1 MFLRPITTAYRQAG
15 RYREVV
21 NVLFRHGFGYLVD
34 QVGLD
39 HLISWR
45 RRLFRRSPDGVVH
58 LSASERARLVLE
70 ELGPT
75 AIKLGQFLS
84 ARRDLIPPA
93 LARELEKLQDEVP
106 PVDFEQVRPVVEAE
120 LGASLEEL
128 FATFDPKPLA
138 AASLAQVHPATLPDG
153 RPVVVKVQRPGIEE
167 RIEADLAI
175 LHDLA
180 ALLER
185 RTELGKVYALTEVAE
200 EFAHTIR
207 AELDFRLEGHHADR
221 FRENFAG
228 DDRVHIP
235 EVIWSHTARRVL
247 TLERVYGVKIT
258 DVAGLR
264 AAGHDPRAVAQRIAE
279 AILTQI
285 FDHGF
290 FHADPHPGNI
300 FISPEGRITFMDFGI
315 VGYVDPKLR
324 EELAALA
331 IALVRHDVDE
341 LVRRLVELSFVS
353 RRIDI
358 HRLRYEVARLLRRY
372 YSVPIRDI
380 RLRHSFEEFLS
391 LVHRFH
397 LRLPPDL
404 TLLAKTLMTTEGILI
419 TLNPSVSVADI
430 AEPFAR
436 RLMAEQASPERLLR
450 QLVSTVSD
458 LAVNAAA
465 LPRRLNTV
473 LGQAATGE
481 LSVRIERAEAEVS
494 TGALEPAANRL
505 ALALVA
511 MAVTIGAVVLLQNGP
526 GPRVFDVSILGLLTA
541 AFAVFLTLTLLF
553 AVLRTGKL

>member
-15 RYREVV
+15 RYREVA

-39 HLISWR
+39 HLVPWR
-45 RRLFRRSPDGVVH
+45 RRLFGRSPDGVAH
-58 LSASERARLVLE
+58 LTPAERVRLVLE

-120 LGASLEEL
+120 LGAPLEEL
-128 FATFDPKPLA
+128 FAAFDPKPLA

-185 RTELGKVYALTEVAE
+185 RTELGKIYALTEVAE

-235 EVIWSHTARRVL
+235 EVIWSHTGRRVL

-264 AAGHDPRAVAQRIAE
+264 AAGHDPTAVAQRIAE
-279 AILTQI
+279 AILTQV

-300 FISPEGRITFMDFGI
+300 FVSPEGRITFMDFGI

-324 EELAALA
+324 EELAELA

-358 HRLRYEVARLLRRY
+358 HRLRYEAARLLRRY
-372 YSVPIRDI
+372 YAVPIRDI

-391 LVHRFH
+391 LAHRFH

-430 AEPFAR
+430 AEPFAH
-436 RLMAEQASPERLLR
+436 RLMAEQASPDRLLR

-526 GPRVFDVSILGLLTA
+526 GPRLFDVSVLGLLTA

>member
-15 RYREVV
+15 RYREVA

-45 RRLFRRSPDGVVH
+45 RRLFGRSPDGVVH
-58 LSASERARLVLE
+58 LSAAERVRLVLE

-106 PVDFEQVRPVVEAE
+106 PVDFEHIRPVIEAE
-120 LGASLEEL
+120 LGASLDEL
-128 FATFDPKPLA
+128 FETFDPKPLA

-153 RPVVVKVQRPGIEE
+153 RPVVVKVQRPGIEA

-185 RTELGKVYALTEVAE
+185 RTELGKIYALSEVAE

-228 DDRVHIP
+228 DERVHIP
-235 EVIWSHTARRVL
+235 EVIWSHTSRRVL

-258 DVAGLR
+258 DVAALR
-264 AAGHDPRAVAQRIAE
+264 AAGHDPTAVAERVADV
-279 AILTQI
+279 ILTQI

-300 FISPEGRITFMDFGI
+300 FVSPEGRITFMDFGI
-315 VGYVDPKLR
+315 VGYVDPRLR
-324 EELAALA
+324 EELAELA
-331 IALVRHDVDE
+331 VALVRHDIDE

-353 RRIDI
+353 GRIDI
-358 HRLRYEVARLLRRY
+358 NRLRYETTRLLRRY
-372 YSVPIRDI
+372 YAVPIRDI
-380 RLRHSFEEFLS
+380 RFRHSLEEFLH
-391 LVHRFH
+391 LVHRFR

-419 TLNPSVSVADI
+419 TLNPSVRIADI

-436 RLMAEQASPERLLR
+436 RLMAERVSPDRLLR
-450 QLVSTVSD
+450 QLVSAVSD
-458 LAVNAAA
+458 LAVNATA

-473 LGQAATGE
+473 LSQAATGE

-494 TGALEPAANRL
+494 AGSLEPAANRL

-511 MAVTIGAVVLLQNGP
+511 MAATIGAVVLLQNGP
-526 GPRVFDVSILGLLTA
+526 GPRVFDVSVVGLLTA
-541 AFAVFLTLTLLF
+541 GFAIFLTLTLLF

>member
-1 MFLRPITTAYRQAG
+1 MFFRPITTAYRQAG
-15 RYREVV
+15 RYREVA

-34 QVGLD
+34 QMGLD
-39 HLISWR
+39 HLVPWR
-45 RRLFRRSPDGVVH
+45 RRLFGRSPDGVVH
-58 LSASERARLVLE
+58 LTAAERVRLVLE

-93 LARELEKLQDEVP
+93 LARELEKLQDAVP
-106 PVDFEQVRPVVEAE
+106 PVDFAQIRPVIEAE
-120 LGASLEEL
+120 LGAPLDEL
-128 FATFDPKPLA
+128 FAEFDPVSLA

-153 RPVVVKVQRPGIEE
+153 RPVVVKVQRPGIED

-180 ALLER
+180 VLLER
-185 RTELGKVYALTEVAE
+185 RTELGKLYALSEVAE

-221 FRENFAG
+221 LRENFAG
-228 DDRVHIP
+228 DDRVYIP
-235 EVIWSHTARRVL
+235 EVIWSHTGRRVL
-247 TLERVYGVKIT
+247 TLERVGGVKIT

-264 AAGHDPRAVAQRIAE
+264 AAGHDPTLVAQRFAE
-279 AILTQI
+279 AMLTQV

-300 FISPEGRITFMDFGI
+300 LVSREGRITFMDFGI
-315 VGYVDPKLR
+315 VGYVDPRLR
-324 EELAALA
+324 EQLAEMAVA
-331 IALVRHDVDE
+331 MVRHDVDD

-353 RRIDI
+353 GRVDMN
-358 HRLRYEVARLLRRY
+358 RLRYEAARLLRRY
-372 YSVPIRDI
+372 YAVPIRDI
-380 RLRHSFEEFLS
+380 QIQHSLEEFLH
-391 LVHRFH
+391 LVHRFR

-404 TLLAKTLMTTEGILI
+404 TLLVKTLMTTEGILI
-419 TLNPSVSVADI
+419 TLNPSVRVADV

-436 RLMAEQASPERLLR
+436 RLMAERLAPDRLLR
-450 QLVSTVSD
+450 QLVSTLGD
-458 LAVNAAA
+458 LAVNASV

-473 LGQAATGE
+473 LGQAAAGE
-481 LSVRIERAEAEVS
+481 LSVRVGRAEAEVS
-494 TGALEPAANRL
+494 TESLEPAANRL

-511 MAVTIGAVVLLQNGP
+511 VAVTVGAVVLLQNGP
-526 GPRVFDVSILGLLTA
+526 GPRIFDVSVLGLLTA

>member
-106 PVDFEQVRPVVEAE
+106 PVGFEQVRPVVEAE
-120 LGASLEEL
+120 LGAPLEEL

-235 EVIWSHTARRVL
+235 EVIWSHTGRRVL